1 MGDIHYD
8 ENVIDIEKYLR
19 EVDFIIRKK
28 GREILR
34 DFNITGPQFIALQWL
49 IDEGDLTIGDLSK
62 KMSLA
67 CSTITDL
74 IDRMEKNQLVTRVKD
89 ENDKR
94 IVRVKVK
101 EKSYKLVDEVLLKR
115 RKYLDDKLKDFKE
128 QDKLFLKQNLEKLYI
143 VMSKQ
148 TENEEN

>member
-74 IDRMEKNQLVTRVKD
+74 IDRMEKNQLVTRVRD

-115 RKYLDDKLKDFKE
+115 RKYLDDKLKDFKK

-143 VMSKQ
+143 VMNKQ
-148 TENEEN
+148 TENKDN